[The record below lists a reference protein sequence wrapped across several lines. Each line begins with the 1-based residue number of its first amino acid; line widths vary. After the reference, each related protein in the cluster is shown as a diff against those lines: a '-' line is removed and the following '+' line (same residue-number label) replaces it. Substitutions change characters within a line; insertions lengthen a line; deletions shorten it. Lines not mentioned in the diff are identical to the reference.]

1 MLIHLL
7 RMRLGFFKN
16 QTKGLYG
23 RYIDV
28 GFLLALL
35 FAPALFQAPTLVA
48 YPLLAFF
55 DHPFDTWRNL
65 VPLLAWLGLSV
76 VWARIHR
83 SFIRGGQLAQ
93 FVRTLPLSAL
103 ELRLVDLA
111 MLVVGMLIL
120 AAPVGVAA
128 WHALHAGDTAG
139 ADGRFWFYLVLLTML
154 SLSLARDVVYGSV
167 RHARLV
173 QLLAIFVLLSPAA
186 SSSLL
191 RHELVL
197 CALAAA
203 LGASMVSARH
213 DTQPAGHAHLAWME
227 KFARCPTLVFLLS
240 NFRRFFSTQWH
251 DSVSRMGWAILP
263 LAFSWWM
270 ILEVGKHKDAA
281 LFVHFA
287 LGCFTG
293 ILAGCYRPLLDGR
306 SRMTAYARSIGYG
319 ERMLALADHVLVIV
333 LASFLLLP
341 WLSLFA
347 AKTTLFSGGYLLKL
361 FVFYTALL
369 VLLGT
374 PWIQLHKR
382 SVIVKFAVATLGMLI
397 AGTLL

>member
-1 MLIHLL
+1 MMIHLL

-16 QTKGLYG
+16 QTKGLYD

-28 GFLLALL
+28 CFLLALL
-35 FAPALFQAPTLVA
+35 FAPALFQAPTLLA

-55 DHPFDTWRNL
+55 DHPVDIWRNL

-83 SFIRGGQLAQ
+83 NFIRGGQLAQ
-93 FVRTLPLSAL
+93 FVRTLPVSAL
-103 ELRLVDLA
+103 ELWLVDLA
-111 MLVVGMLIL
+111 MLAVGMLIF

-128 WHALHAGDTAG
+128 WTALHAGHAAG
-139 ADGRFWFYLVLLTML
+139 ADGRFWFYLVVLTML

-173 QLLAIFVLLSPAA
+173 QLLAVLVLLSPAA
-186 SSSLL
+186 SSSVL

-203 LGASMVSARH
+203 LAASMVRARH
-213 DTQPAGHAHLAWME
+213 ETQPAKNTYLAWME
-227 KFARCPTLVFLLS
+227 NFARHPQLVFLL
-240 NFRRFFSTQWH
+240 NNLRRFLTTQWH
-251 DSVSRMGWAILP
+251 DSVSRILWAILP

-270 ILEVGKHKDAA
+270 IVSVGKQDDAA
-281 LFVHFA
+281 MFVHFA

-293 ILAGCYRPLLDGR
+293 ILAGSYRPLLDGR
-306 SRMTAYARSIGYG
+306 SRLTAYARSIGYG
-319 ERMLALADHVLVIV
+319 ERMLAIADHVLVLL
-333 LASFLLLP
+333 LASALLLP
-341 WLSLFA
+341 WLLLFA
-347 AKTTLFSGGYLLKL
+347 VNTVLFSGIYLLKL

-382 SVIVKFAVATLGMLI
+382 SVIVKFAGATIGMLI

>member
-16 QTKGLYG
+16 QTRGLYE

-35 FAPALFQAPTLVA
+35 FAPALFQAPSLVA

-83 SFIRGGQLAQ
+83 HFIRGGQLAQ
-93 FVRTLPLSAL
+93 FVHTMPLSEL

-111 MLVVGMLIL
+111 ILMVGMFIF
-120 AAPVGVAA
+120 AVPVGFAA
-128 WHALHAGDTAG
+128 WTAFDAGPAAG
-139 ADGRFWFYLVLLTML
+139 ADGRFWFYLVLLAML

-167 RHARLV
+167 RHVRLV
-173 QLLAIFVLLSPAA
+173 QLLAICVLLSPAA
-186 SSSLL
+186 SSSVL
-191 RHELVL
+191 RAELVL
-197 CALAAA
+197 CVLAAA

-213 DTQPAGHAHLAWME
+213 DTPPAAHACLAWME
-227 KFARCPTLVFLLS
+227 KFTWCPPLVFLLN
-240 NFRRFFSTQWH
+240 NFRRFLTTQWH
-251 DSVSRMGWAILP
+251 DSVSRVLWAILP

-270 ILEVGKHKDAA
+270 IVKVGKHHDAA
-281 LFVHFA
+281 LFVHAA
-287 LGCFTG
+287 LGCFSG

-306 SRMTAYARSIGYG
+306 SRLTAYARSIGYG
-319 ERMLALADHVLVIV
+319 ERMLALADHLLVLV

-341 WLSLFA
+341 WLALFA

-361 FVFYTALL
+361 VVFYTALL

-382 SVIVKFAVATLGMLI
+382 SVIVKFAGATLGMLI

>member
-16 QTKGLYG
+16 QTKRLYD

-28 GFLLALL
+28 CFLLALL

-83 SFIRGGQLAQ
+83 NFIRGGQLAQ
-93 FVRTLPLSAL
+93 FVRTLPVSAL

-111 MLVVGMLIL
+111 ILMVGMLIF

-128 WHALHAGDTAG
+128 WHALHAGDAAG

-173 QLLAIFVLLSPAA
+173 QLLAVCVLLSPAA

-227 KFARCPTLVFLLS
+227 KFAWCPPLVFLLN
-240 NFRRFFSTQWH
+240 NFRRFFRTQWH
-251 DSVSRMGWAILP
+251 DSVSRMVWAMLP

-270 ILEVGKHKDAA
+270 ILEVGKQHDAA
-281 LFVHFA
+281 MFVNFA

-293 ILAGCYRPLLDGR
+293 ILAGCYRSLLDGR
-306 SRMTAYARSIGYG
+306 SSLTAYARSIGYG
-319 ERMLALADHVLVIV
+319 ERILALADHVLVLV

-347 AKTTLFSGGYLLKL
+347 AKTTLFSGSYLLKL

-374 PWIQLHKR
+374 PCIQLHKR